1 MHSSNAQQR
10 ARAARDEE
18 VGDNALRPQ
27 PDARSALDQ
36 ARRVSGSAQ
45 LTRVAGRFPEKTGF
59 IYLDRSYSFA
69 ELDAR
74 VDHVASALA
83 SIGVEKGDRVA
94 MLMGNSMATI
104 EAYFALS
111 RLDAIAV
118 PINLRFV
125 APEIGFILADSG
137 ASTLLVDQVYA
148 HAAAQA
154 RAHVPGV
161 TRCLVV
167 GGEPHE
173 GGPGSLSWDD
183 VTQGD
188 GAHPPTIAVDNDD
201 PAMIMYTSG
210 TTGRPKGAVL
220 THYGLA
226 MSALSAMIEQH
237 LSESDEVWYLNLPL
251 FHISGVAGIYPYMF
265 VGGTSVVAP
274 LGAFDAATA
283 VDDLERYQVT
293 AACFVGPQWQAIVAL
308 PGVETRRYALRR
320 VIWGTSPAIVPLL
333 EAVRRTFPD
342 AAIYNTFGQ
351 TEMSPVSCMLGAKD
365 FDTRKGSVGKPV
377 VNVEARI
384 VDDDMSDVTPGD
396 VGEIVYRG
404 PNVMKEYWNLPEAT
418 EEAFAGGWFHSGD
431 LCRQDEDGFIYVVD
445 RKKDVVISGGENI
458 YSAEVEAVILRHPKV
473 RDVAVI
479 GVPHPKWGETPWA
492 IITCQD
498 PADPPSDEELL
509 EHCKNEM
516 ASFKKPSSFIVLD
529 GDLPRNAM
537 GKVTKPV
544 LRQQYGSGSFGTS

>member
-1 MHSSNAQQR
+1 
-10 ARAARDEE
+10 
-18 VGDNALRPQ
+18 LTPQ
-27 PDARSALDQ
+27 PDVRAALDR

-45 LTRVAGRFPEKTGF
+45 LTRIAGRFPDKTGF
-59 IYLDRSYSFA
+59 VYLDRNYSFA
-69 ELDAR
+69 AVDAR
-74 VDHVASALA
+74 VDQVASGLA
-83 SIGVEKGDRVA
+83 SIGVTKGDRVA
-94 MLMGNSMATI
+94 MLMGNSMATV

-111 RLDAIAV
+111 RLGAIAV

-125 APEIGFILADSG
+125 PPEIAFILNDSG
-137 ASTLLVDQVYA
+137 ASTLLADQAYA
-148 HAAAQA
+148 ETAA
-154 RAHVPGV
+154 RARASVPN
-161 TRCLVV
+161 TRRCLVV
-167 GGEPHE
+167 EGDPRA
-173 GGPGSLSWDD
+173 GGPGSLAWHE
-183 VTQGD
+183 VMD
-188 GAHPPTIAVDNDD
+188 GADAMPPVVDIDNDD
-201 PAMIMYTSG
+201 PATIMYTSG

-220 THYGLA
+220 THYSLA

-265 VGGTSVVAP
+265 VGGTSVIAP
-274 LGAFDAATA
+274 LGAFDPKIA
-283 VDDLERYQVT
+283 VDDLERHQVT

-308 PGVETRRYALRR
+308 PGVEDRHYALRR

-333 EAVRRTFPD
+333 EAVRRTFPG

-365 FDTRKGSVGKPV
+365 FDERKGSVGKPV
-377 VNVEARI
+377 INVEARI
-384 VDDDMSDVTPGD
+384 VDDDMQDVVPGE

-418 EEAFAGGWFHSGD
+418 EEAFFGGWFHSGD

-479 GVPHPKWGETPWA
+479 GVAHPKWGETPWA
-492 IITCQD
+492 IVTSKD
-498 PADPPSDEELL
+498 PSDPPTEAELL
-509 EHCKNEM
+509 EHCKHEM
-516 ASFKKPSSFIVLD
+516 ASFKKPSSFVILE

-544 LRQQYGSGSFGTS
+544 LREQYGGQIAR

>member
-1 MHSSNAQQR
+1 
-10 ARAARDEE
+10 
-18 VGDNALRPQ
+18 LTPQ
-27 PDARSALDQ
+27 PDVRAALDR

-45 LTRVAGRFPEKTGF
+45 LTRIANRYPDKTGF
-59 IYLDRSYSFA
+59 VYLDRHYAFA
-69 ELDAR
+69 AVDTR
-74 VDHVASALA
+74 VDQVARALA
-83 SIGVEKGDRVA
+83 SIGVTKGDRVA
-94 MLMGNSMATI
+94 MLMGNSMATV

-111 RLDAIAV
+111 RLGAIAV

-125 APEIGFILADSG
+125 PPEIAFILSDSG
-137 ASTLLVDQVYA
+137 ANTLLVDQAYA
-148 HAAAQA
+148 EAAARA
-154 RAHVPGV
+154 RASVPDV
-161 TRCLVV
+161 RRCLVV
-167 GGEPHE
+167 EGDPHA
-173 GGPGSLSWDD
+173 GGPGSLAWDE
-183 VTQGD
+183 VVG
-188 GAHPPTIAVDNDD
+188 GADAVPPTVQIDNDD

-210 TTGRPKGAVL
+210 TTGRSKGAVL
-220 THYGLA
+220 THYSLA

-237 LSESDEVWYLNLPL
+237 LSDSDEVWYLNLPL

-265 VGGTSVVAP
+265 VGGKSVIAP
-274 LGAFDAATA
+274 LGAFDPKIA
-283 VDDLERYQVT
+283 VDDLERYHVT

-308 PGVETRRYALRR
+308 PGVEDRRYALRR

-333 EAVRRTFPD
+333 EAVRRTFPG

-351 TEMSPVSCMLGAKD
+351 TEMSPVSCMLGAED
-365 FDTRKGSVGKPV
+365 FDARKGSVGKPV
-377 VNVEARI
+377 INVEARI
-384 VDDDMSDVTPGD
+384 VDDEMHDVAPGD

-418 EEAFAGGWFHSGD
+418 EEAFFGGWFHSGD

-479 GVPHPKWGETPWA
+479 GVAHPKWGETPWA
-492 IITCQD
+492 IVTSED
-498 PADPPSDEELL
+498 PSDPPTQDDLL
-509 EHCKNEM
+509 EHCKREM
-516 ASFKKPSSFIVLD
+516 ASFKKPSSFVILE

-544 LRQQYGSGSFGTS
+544 LREQYGGQIAR

>member
-1 MHSSNAQQR
+1 MRSNAQGMNGPG
-10 ARAARDEE
+10 DE
-18 VGDNALRPQ
+18 ALTPE
-27 PDARSALDQ
+27 PDARVALDR

-45 LTRVAGRFPEKTGF
+45 LTRIAGRFPDKTGF
-59 IYLDRSYSFA
+59 IYLDRPYSFG
-69 ELDAR
+69 EVDAR
-74 VDHVASALA
+74 VDAVASGLA
-83 SIGVEKGDRVA
+83 SVGVTKGDRVA

-111 RLDAIAV
+111 RLNAIAV

-125 APEIGFILADSG
+125 APEIEFILADSG
-137 ASTLLVDQVYA
+137 TSALLVDQAYA
-148 HAAAQA
+148 ETAA
-154 RAHVPGV
+154 RARAPVAGV
-161 TRCLVV
+161 GRCLVV
-167 GGEPHE
+167 GGDAQV
-173 GGPGSLSWDD
+173 GGPGSLAWDD
-183 VTQGD
+183 VIN
-188 GAHPPTIAVDNDD
+188 GADAGPPTTAVDNDD

-220 THYGLA
+220 THYSLA

-274 LGAFDAATA
+274 LGAFDPKTA

-308 PGVETRRYALRR
+308 PGVEDRHYALRR

-333 EAVRRTFPD
+333 EAVRRAFPD

-351 TEMSPVSCMLGAKD
+351 TEMSPVSCMLKAED
-365 FDTRKGSVGKPV
+365 FDSHKGSVGKPV
-377 VNVEARI
+377 INVEARI
-384 VDDDMSDVTPGD
+384 VDDAMRDVTPGG

-418 EEAFAGGWFHSGD
+418 EEAFFGGWFHSGD
-431 LCRQDEDGFIYVVD
+431 LCRQDEEGFIYVVD

-458 YSAEVEAVILRHPKV
+458 YSAEVEAVIVRHPKV

-479 GVPHPKWGETPWA
+479 GVSHPKWGETPWA
-492 IITCQD
+492 IVTCTD
-498 PADPPSDEELL
+498 PSDPPTEDELL

-516 ASFKKPSSFIVLD
+516 ASFKKPSSFIILE

-544 LRQQYGSGSFGTS
+544 LRAQYGGNLIESA

>member
-1 MHSSNAQQR
+1 LTPEPGSRAALDR
-10 ARAARDEE
+10 ARH
-18 VGDNALRPQ
+18 
-27 PDARSALDQ
+27 
-36 ARRVSGSAQ
+36 VSGSAQ
-45 LTRVAGRFPEKTGF
+45 LTRIAGRFPDKTGF
-59 IYLDRSYSFA
+59 IYLDRSYSYA
-69 ELDAR
+69 TVDAR
-74 VDHVASALA
+74 VDQVARGLA
-83 SIGVEKGDRVA
+83 SIGVTKGDRVA
-94 MLMGNSMATI
+94 MLMGNSMTTV

-111 RLDAIAV
+111 RLGAIAV
-118 PINLRFV
+118 PVNLRFV
-125 APEIGFILADSG
+125 APEVEFILLDSG
-137 ASTLLVDQVYA
+137 ASTLLVDQAYA
-148 HAAAQA
+148 ETAA
-154 RAHVPGV
+154 RARASVPGLGH
-161 TRCLVV
+161 CLVV
-167 GGEPHE
+167 EGDPQA
-173 GGPGSLSWDD
+173 GGPGSLSWDE
-183 VTQGD
+183 VTE
-188 GAHPPTIAVDNDD
+188 GASGPAPTIAIDNDD

-220 THYGLA
+220 THYSLA

-265 VGGTSVVAP
+265 VGGTSVIAP
-274 LGAFDAATA
+274 LGAFDPETA

-308 PGVETRRYALRR
+308 PGVEDRQYALRR

-333 EAVRRTFPD
+333 EAVRRAFPD

-365 FDTRKGSVGKPV
+365 FDARKGSVGKPV
-377 VNVEARI
+377 INVEVRI
-384 VDDDMSDVTPGD
+384 VDDDMHDVTPGD

-418 EEAFAGGWFHSGD
+418 DEAFSGGWFHSGD

-479 GVPHPKWGETPWA
+479 GVAHPKWGETPWA
-492 IITCQD
+492 IVTSKNPD
-498 PADPPSDEELL
+498 DPPTEDELL

-516 ASFKKPSSFIVLD
+516 ASFKKPSSFVILE

-537 GKVTKPV
+537 GKVTKPA
-544 LRQQYGSGSFGTS
+544 LRARYGGQIAR